1 MKLRKTILEDIE
13 QHKINEKMLEDND
26 LAVIGKPR
34 EALETIKKNQML
46 ISRLDDGTVEYLVP
60 RPEGGCSRKF

>member
-1 MKLRKTILEDIE
+1 MDDIE
-13 QHKINEKMLEDND
+13 QNKINEKMLEDDD
-26 LAVIGKPR
+26 LAVIGRPR

-60 RPEGGCSRKF
+60 RPEVGCP